1 MTDKESECALKLKQL
16 GFKKWN
22 PGQKKDSTARYTVEK
37 VELEEDEGELPS
49 TYDLSLPCFA
59 IISGIRGDK
68 TIAFDIA
75 GQAWKHP
82 SAAVDLSHLGFN
94 DAFQRKTLQ

>member
-1 MTDKESECALKLKQL
+1 MPDKESEYTPMLQEL

-22 PGQKKDSTARYTVEK
+22 PGRKKDLTARYTVEK
-37 VELEEDEGELPS
+37 IELEEDEGELPGI
-49 TYDLSLPCFA
+49 YDCSLPCFA
-59 IISGIRGDK
+59 IISGTLGSK
-68 TIAFDIA
+68 TLAFDDT
-75 GQAWKHP
+75 GQAWKHH